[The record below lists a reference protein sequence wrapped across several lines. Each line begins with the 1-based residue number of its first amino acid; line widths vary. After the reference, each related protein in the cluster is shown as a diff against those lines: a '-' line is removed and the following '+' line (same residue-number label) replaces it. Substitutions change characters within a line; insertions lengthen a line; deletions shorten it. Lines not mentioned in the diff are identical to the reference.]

1 MNMNVS
7 NILEVASGGGMSTRT
22 AAAVG
27 GGAAGG
33 VILLLSLLALCCCW
47 RRHYSKSKH
56 PLRYLKHSYSYSV
69 KLDTNQFH
77 DDDPLVIIMMQRL
90 KAK

>member
-1 MNMNVS
+1 MNMNMNVS
-7 NILEVASGGGMSTRT
+7 NILEVASDGGMSTRT

-47 RRHYSKSKH
+47 GRLFSER
-56 PLRYLKHSYSYSV
+56 KHSKVHLHYVCPVDNSYRGDSITYV
-69 KLDTNQFH
+69 MSET
-77 DDDPLVIIMMQRL
+77 I
-90 KAK
+90 

>member
-1 MNMNVS
+1 MDMNMNVS
-7 NILEVASGGGMSTRT
+7 NILEVASDGGMSTRT

-56 PLRYLKHSYSYSV
+56 PQVHFNNNSYRGDLIPKGVSGS
-69 KLDTNQFH
+69 
-77 DDDPLVIIMMQRL
+77 I
-90 KAK
+90 

>member
-7 NILEVASGGGMSTRT
+7 NILEVASDGGMSTRT

-47 RRHYSKSKH
+47 GRLFSER
-56 PLRYLKHSYSYSV
+56 KHSKVHLHYVCPVDNSYRGDSITYV
-69 KLDTNQFH
+69 MSET
-77 DDDPLVIIMMQRL
+77 I
-90 KAK
+90 